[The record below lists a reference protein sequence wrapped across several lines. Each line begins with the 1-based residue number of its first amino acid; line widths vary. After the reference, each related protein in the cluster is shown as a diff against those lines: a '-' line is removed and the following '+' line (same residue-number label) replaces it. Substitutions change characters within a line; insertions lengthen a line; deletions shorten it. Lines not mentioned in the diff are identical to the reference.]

1 MNFFIFQ
8 QDDLKLASTDLW
20 SLYPFFVFVG
30 YKILSHTGSTFG
42 YRAKLTLYPD
52 MNFGVFSAMTGD
64 DPGYLFRSNIHNLI
78 SDLYLEEEPWLNATI
93 MCSFPEP
100 FKSKSSSSKP
110 QINTKR
116 KPARNVRD
124 YLGLYKNTPYGF
136 ATVTANNTQLTMQYG
151 FGRFELYAKTTK
163 DEFYVQSVGMITG
176 LMNFKSLKF
185 IESSDG
191 TITAVEISAF
201 ESRDPPVFRKV
212 TDNSANSAVLPSRC
226 TILQTIL
233 LSVICVVIF
242 F

>member
-1 MNFFIFQ
+1 LF
-8 QDDLKLASTDLW
+8 
-20 SLYPFFVFVG
+20 FVG
-30 YKILSHTGSTFG
+30 YKTLFHTGTTYG

-52 MNFGVFSAMTGD
+52 MKFGIFSAMTGD
-64 DPGYLFRSNIHNLI
+64 DPDFLFRSNIHNLI
-78 SDLYLEEEPWLNATI
+78 SDLYLGEEPWLNATI

-100 FKSKSSSSKP
+100 FKSKSSSKP

-124 YLGLYKNTPYGF
+124 YLGLYKNIPYGF
-136 ATVTANNTQLTMQYG
+136 ATVTANNTQLKLQYG

-163 DEFYVQSVGMITG
+163 DEFYVQSVGTITG
-176 LMNFKSLKF
+176 FMNFKSLKF

-212 TDNSANSAVLPSRC
+212 RDNSANSAVLPARC
-226 TILQTIL
+226 IILKTIL
-233 LSVICVVIF
+233 LSVICMVIF